1 MNLLLA
7 LLFSAA
13 AGSPA
18 IDCGA
23 PSDPACLE
31 SHARRLLAQGE
42 ARPAI
47 ALLKKERGGVA
58 ASRELTLLLA
68 RAYLAE
74 KNEFWALRTLSAFE
88 RAHPGD
94 CEALSWMALTQT
106 GQGTFD
112 DARASLARAGCPES
126 GPLRSRRHLV
136 EALVAVTA
144 GEAAAAREPYALALA
159 EPLAFPEDAR
169 LAEHLAPLVTPG
181 YEPPI
186 SGRLEAQA
194 GYTSNALAGSP
205 TDASGSGERVPSPMA
220 QLHAQLR
227 FGLPSFAFARPA
239 VEGELRGLGY
249 SEEDGRDF
257 SYLLASASPGLSF
270 GDGRVSAAYRFEA
283 LLIAGGDRYDEG
295 PLWFSNAH
303 RGEFEVSLP
312 ARMAAFGG
320 AGRREFREAG
330 RSRWEADLGV
340 GGAWRL
346 SSKAGLTA
354 ALTARR
360 YAAMKPAYDAWGG
373 SALLSADWRLPGGA
387 SLRFGLLASGDT
399 YPDSAGY
406 FDPEEARRE
415 LLLKASASGWVP
427 VGGGAR
433 AGLTYEYSRRVG
445 TARAYE
451 FDDHRVLLKLAWSF
465 DHDPGLPGETSPP
478 RHVELDYGLEAREAA
493 QESVR
498 EMLRQDEAMQRGSSC
513 IER

>member
-1 MNLLLA
+1 MNLALA
-7 LLFSAA
+7 LLLSASVA
-13 AGSPA
+13 SAA

-23 PSDPACLE
+23 PSEPACLE

-47 ALLKKERGGVA
+47 ALLKQERALVA

-88 RAHPGD
+88 KAHPGD
-94 CEALSWMALTQT
+94 CEALSWIALTQM
-106 GQGTFD
+106 GQGALD
-112 DARASLARAGCPES
+112 DARASLARAQCPES
-126 GPLRSRRHLV
+126 GPLRLRRHLL

-144 GEAAAAREPYALALA
+144 GDPAAAREPYAAALA
-159 EPLAFPEDAR
+159 QPLAFPEDAR
-169 LAEHLAPLVTPG
+169 LAEHLAPIVKPS
-181 YEPPI
+181 YEPPV

-205 TDASGSGERVPSPMA
+205 TDASGSDEGVPSPMA
-220 QLHAQLR
+220 QLLAQLR
-227 FGLPSFAFARPA
+227 LGLPSFAFARPA
-239 VEGELRGLGY
+239 IEGELRGLGY
-249 SEEDGRDF
+249 SDAAGRDF

-303 RGEFEVSLP
+303 RGELEVSLP
-312 ARMAAFGG
+312 ARMLAFGG
-320 AGRREFREAG
+320 AGRRVFREAG

-340 GGAWRL
+340 GGNWRL

-360 YAAMKPAYDAWGG
+360 HSAMKPAYDAWGG

-387 SLRFGLLASGDT
+387 SLRLGLLASGDT

-415 LLLKASASGWVP
+415 LLLKGSASGWLP
-427 VGGGAR
+427 VATGAR
-433 AGLTYEYSRRVG
+433 AGLTYEYSRRVS
-445 TARAYE
+445 TAQAYE

-465 DHDPGLPGETSPP
+465 DYDPSLPGETSRPG
-478 RHVELDYGLEAREAA
+478 HVELDYGLEAREAV

-498 EMLRQDEAMQRGSSC
+498 EMLRQDEAMQRSSSC